1 MKLYNYWYSIWER
14 SRKTS
19 AAVFVVFTGLYYST
33 IFKVTLV
40 EHCIILRMPTRE
52 NKVKT
57 CTGVNTVQVC
67 FLCQA
72 PASEQCSHCKLVYYC
87 SKAHYNLHRVTLQEV
102 SDDLVHGLWR
112 LSEEIAFSVRSKINS
127 HSQFFRSATSTQIF
141 RFLWFIPSLGVG
153 SPCFSTKLRHQ
164 VAL

>member
-1 MKLYNYWYSIWER
+1 MNIAL
-14 SRKTS
+14 
-19 AAVFVVFTGLYYST
+19 
-33 IFKVTLV
+33 
-40 EHCIILRMPTRE
+40 LRMPTRE

-141 RFLWFIPSLGVG
+141 RFLWFIPSLGVR
-153 SPCFSTKLRHQ
+153 SPCHRVPIHTGTFAQNSFQIDSINSCST
-164 VAL
+164 